1 MANYINFDGVVSTNY
16 IAVGGVHVLTIKSV
30 EFGTS
35 SSGTPFHRF
44 TCANSDDEIIKYT
57 LYITDKSLWKYKQ
70 FMELFGFKLKGNVDV
85 EQMSNAA
92 VGKTFVG
99 ELDTKTT
106 TKMEMNEDGI
116 PEEREVKFLEIV
128 KVRVYTQAM
137 AQELAKQKQNES
149 ENDLPF

>member
-16 IAVGGVHVLTIKSV
+16 IAVGGTYVLTIKSV

-35 SSGTPFHRF
+35 SIGTPFHRF
-44 TCANSDDEIIKYT
+44 TCANSDDEIVRYT
-57 LYITDKSLWKYKQ
+57 LYITEKSLWKYKQ

-85 EQMSNAA
+85 EQVSNTA

-128 KVRVYTQAM
+128 KVRVYTQAV

-149 ENDLPF
+149 ETALPF